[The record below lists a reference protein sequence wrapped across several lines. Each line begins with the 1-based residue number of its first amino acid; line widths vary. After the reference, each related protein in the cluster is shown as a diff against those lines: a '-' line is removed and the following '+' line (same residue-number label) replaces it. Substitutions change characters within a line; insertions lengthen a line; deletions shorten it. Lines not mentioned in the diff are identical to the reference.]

1 MHEPPQEAGSIKNQR
16 NMNKCPKKNC
26 MEGNKKRLGFPI
38 IDGALIATSLHPN
51 ELLKKI
57 GYTTRDPTDTRTS
70 FLIN

>member
-1 MHEPPQEAGSIKNQR
+1 MNPLRRRVQLKNQR
-16 NMNKCPKKNC
+16 NMNKCPKKLH
-26 MEGNKKRLGFPI
+26 GRKQKRLGFPI